1 MHYSIQ
7 TGVGALNWTQVFLIL
22 LFSSLVF
29 GGGKQGAVPDKA
41 TIYTLFPTQAVA
53 GFKEVKR
60 KKKKIQR
67 FETPE
72 ERDKYF
78 LKNTVPVVIGPNG
91 RRYMIDHHHFTLA
104 ALQSGYSEV
113 YFKVIENL
121 SDLSEKEFWK
131 KMKANGWTYLKN
143 NGVAITEFDL
153 PRFIGDLLDDPY
165 RSLAGQVKQAGAF
178 VQTQTP
184 FMEFVWADFFR
195 KKISQKMI
203 DKDFD
208 KALDMAIKIAK
219 SPAAK
224 HLPGYK
230 GAGLCIDVYRVSS
243 QQ

>member
-1 MHYSIQ
+1 M
-7 TGVGALNWTQVFLIL
+7 NWTQFFLIL

-29 GGGKQGAVPDKA
+29 GGGKHTDVPDRA
-41 TIYTLFPTQAVA
+41 AIYSLFPTQAVA

-60 KKKKIQR
+60 KKKKIQK

-72 ERDKYF
+72 DRDKYF
-78 LKNTVPVVIGPNG
+78 LKNTVPVVIGPFG

-104 ALQSGYSEV
+104 AFQAGYSEV
-113 YFKVIENL
+113 YFKVIEDL
-121 SDLSEKEFWK
+121 SDLTDKIFWK
-131 KMKANGWTYLKN
+131 KMKEKGWTYLKN
-143 NGVAITEFDL
+143 NGFPITEYDL
-153 PRFIGDLLDDPY
+153 PRFIKDLVDDPY

-178 VQTQTP
+178 SQTQTP

-195 KKISQKMI
+195 TKINQKI
-203 DKDFD
+203 VDKDFD
-208 KALDMAIKIAK
+208 QALEMAIEIAK

-230 GAGLCIDVYRVSS
+230 GAGLCIDVYRASS